1 MVGRWCERSVHPPVV
16 RSKYAEYRTN
26 QCGLR
31 VAVLGTRVFI
41 RSTGACFPTLR
52 VPSVP
57 APASRTP
64 RGRVPLLPC
73 PMLPSLRSSALRSFV
88 SRPSVLRASAV
99 RSSLVRVSAVRS
111 MGVRSLARSE
121 ALQSGSSE
129 YRWTRSDCSALAQI
143 FPGIPG
149 VGFRPGGLRTHGLQI
164 LGPRCLGARDLALR
178 PLGLRALARADPSQP
193 GLCLPRRS
201 VSAPLLVLS
210 FAVRPFHVAWKA
222 RRPVGRFDL
231 KPE

>member
-88 SRPSVLRASAV
+88 GRPSVLRASAV

-111 MGVRSLARSE
+111 TGVRSLAGCRPS
-121 ALQSGSSE
+121 LSGPSARPE
-129 YRWTRSDCSALAQI
+129 NFRNFHCALA
-143 FPGIPG
+143 FGL
-149 VGFRPGGLRTHGLQI
+149 RSGGLQAHGLQI
-164 LGPRCLGARDLALR
+164 LGPRCLGARALALR
-178 PLGLRALARADPSQP
+178 PLGLRALARADPSQA
-193 GLCLPRRS
+193 GLCLPRHS

-210 FAVRPFHVAWKA
+210 FAVRPFQVAWKA

>member
-1 MVGRWCERSVHPPVV
+1 MVGRRCERSVHPPVV

-88 SRPSVLRASAV
+88 GRPSVLQSFAV
-99 RSSLVRVSAVRS
+99 RSSLVRVSVVRS
-111 MGVRSLARSE
+111 TGVRSLAGCRPS
-121 ALQSGSSE
+121 LSGPSARPKNSTAP
-129 YRWTRSDCSALAQI
+129 WRSDCGRVDYARTDSRSSDL
-143 FPGIPG
+143 G
-149 VGFRPGGLRTHGLQI
+149 VSEPVPSLSVPLVSVLWLEPTLRNPVFAYPAI
-164 LGPRCLGARDLALR
+164 
-178 PLGLRALARADPSQP
+178 
-193 GLCLPRRS
+193 RS
-201 VSAPLLVLS
+201 PLLCWCCLS
-210 FAVRPFHVAWKA
+210 QSGLSRWPGKPGD
-222 RRPVGRFDL
+222 RLVGSTESPNKKHHPDSN
-231 KPE
+231 P